1 MKVVQ
6 KNIFSEE
13 EIETLWQLRNNEYPI
28 QFGHETFQ
36 EFEAYMNA
44 ISEMKNYL
52 LIDAKKEIQ
61 GWAYTFFR
69 DDEIW
74 FAIMLNYQFQGKGY
88 GRILLEKLK
97 KNNKILNGWVID
109 HENDFKRNKENY
121 KSPLK
126 FYLSNGFSVLNDIRL
141 ENEKISAVKINWKN
155 NKM

>member
-6 KNIFSEE
+6 RDIFSEE
-13 EIETLWQLRNNEYPI
+13 EIEILWQLRNNEYPI

-36 EFEAYMNA
+36 EFEAYINA
-44 ISEMKNYL
+44 ISEIKNYL

-88 GRILLEKLK
+88 GRVLLEELK
-97 KNNKILNGWVID
+97 NNNKILNGWVID